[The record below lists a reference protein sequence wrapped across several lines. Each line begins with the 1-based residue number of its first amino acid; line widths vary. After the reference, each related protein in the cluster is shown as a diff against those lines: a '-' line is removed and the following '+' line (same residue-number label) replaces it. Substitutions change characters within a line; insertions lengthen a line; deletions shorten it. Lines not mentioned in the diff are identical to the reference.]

1 MRFYNDYDSCYNQID
16 QGPYPF
22 VTDLCQ
28 DTIQNNNFRTT
39 RWTGMDLQLT
49 LMTIPCN
56 SEIGLE
62 IHPDTDQFFYI
73 ESGNGIMMM
82 GECKNNLDYQC
93 KVIPGAGIFVPA
105 NTWHNLVNTGCC
117 PIKLFSVYA
126 PPHHPHGT
134 IHVTKADS
142 DREENYH

>member
-1 MRFYNDYDSCYNQID
+1 
-16 QGPYPF
+16 
-22 VTDLCQ
+22 
-28 DTIQNNNFRTT
+28 
-39 RWTGMDLQLT
+39 
-49 LMTIPCN
+49 
-56 SEIGLE
+56 
-62 IHPDTDQFFYI
+62 
-73 ESGNGIMMM
+73 MMM

-142 DREENYH
+142 DREGNYH